1 VDNTNNNNSNDGL
14 SLIKRY
20 YMMSHEDQLITVGFI
35 VGFTVGV
42 VIMIM
47 ITN

>member
-1 VDNTNNNNSNDGL
+1 MDNTSNNNSNDGL

-20 YMMSHEDQLITVGFI
+20 YMMSNEDQLITVGFI
-35 VGFTVGV
+35 VGFAAGV
-42 VIMIM
+42 AIMIM